1 MPDLVGALSTTG
13 GFTYQPVTGEQ
24 PVSGYAVA
32 IFPECERRYSLDALT
47 PESLQSAL
55 VGYAREHAALL
66 NRPNCYF
73 GGWLDTSSGM
83 LYLDVS
89 IIVGTEREA
98 IDIARRH
105 KQAAYYDLAR
115 RETVVIAP
123 DIPPAAEAANA

>member
-13 GFTYQPVTGEQ
+13 GFTYQPTTGEQ
-24 PVSGYAVA
+24 PVTGYAVA

-55 VGYAREHAALL
+55 VSYASEHASLL
-66 NRPNCYF
+66 SQPGCYF

-105 KQAAYYDLAR
+105 KQAAYYDLSR
-115 RETVVIAP
+115 RATITITP
-123 DIPPAAEAANA
+123 DIPPPAEVPNA